1 MTYGICLSLS
11 DLFRFVWWSLGPSM
25 LLQMALFHS
34 FFYGWSMHCVCVCVC
49 VCVHHTPHFLYPF
62 TVNGHFHVLAI
73 VSTAAVKKLVFQI
86 QGQRFGLRFRV
97 RVPTQWGNGDP
108 RKSNAVLSCFSHVW
122 LFSTPWTVTH
132 QAPLAMGFPRQEYWG
147 GLPFPPPGDLP
158 NPGIEPTSPA
168 LAGSSWL

>member
-1 MTYGICLSLS
+1 MSNDEQFLWAYLQLFYFLWTVHIICL
-11 DLFRFVWWSLGPSM
+11 FFIGWVV
-25 LLQMALFHS
+25 FHCILYHIFIHS
-34 FFYGWSMHCVCVCVC
+34 SVCEHLNC
-49 VCVHHTPHFLYPF
+49 
-62 TVNGHFHVLAI
+62 FHVLAI